1 MILIIF
7 HIISCDQD
15 CNKYRDL
22 FIENECNVIL
32 SKDYTDNQPEFM
44 IVKGINPNT
53 KEKCKC
59 QDNVK
64 NWYFYN
70 GYMEK
75 GDTLVKR
82 KGNDFYKIHKKDT
95 IFIIYYGECNNY
107 NQYVRINN
115 NPPKTN

>member
-82 KGNDFYKIHKKDT
+82 KGDDFYKIHKKDT